1 MGSLIVSIVAKL
13 LPNGCFRKIGFLN
26 MPSKEYLSST
36 SHLGERE
43 HRRKGTERVSLVKVG
58 SNS

>member
-36 SHLGERE
+36 SHL